1 MDIKESFEK
10 VIMDGRTLL
19 AIFLLAIVWR
29 IFISLDGEIALWESL
44 CSGTA
49 LIILGWA
56 LFSYLYHM
64 SLKETDWLISNRM
77 FQGLAVSLATINTYV
92 VVYYGMR
99 WLRLLSVEVY
109 VPYDVLIR
117 DVRYVMIV
125 LCYCGLT
132 WAALHLKNMHD
143 SYMLLTKEIPAMR
156 KPAMRRAL
164 FKVITDERT
173 AIVLIAI
180 AFFWRASISLDRQIV
195 LWESM
200 CSGIALFIMGW
211 ILFGYIISLAWRV
224 TRPRMMKIYHGIALS
239 IFAINLY
246 VLAYYGMRWYRLI
259 TAGEEAGLVPLDFV
273 FRDIR
278 FFVVVIF
285 YCSAI
290 VLSKWLEKA
299 AEECEFLVK
308 KESEA

>member
-1 MDIKESFEK
+1 MGLKESFEN

-19 AIFLLAIVWR
+19 AIFLLAVVWR
-29 IFISLDGEIALWESL
+29 ILISLDGEIALWESL
-44 CSGTA
+44 CSGIA
-49 LIILGWA
+49 LLILGWM
-56 LFSYLYHM
+56 LFGYMYHM
-64 SLKETDWLISNRM
+64 SLRETDWVVSNRM
-77 FQGLAVSLATINTYV
+77 FQGLAVSLAALNTYV

-99 WLRLLSVEVY
+99 WLRLLYVEVY

-117 DVRYVMIV
+117 DVRFCMIV

-132 WAALHLKNMHD
+132 WTALHLKNMHD

-156 KPAMRRAL
+156 KPAIKRAF

-180 AFFWRASISLDRQIV
+180 AFFWRAFISLDRQIV

-200 CSGIALFIMGW
+200 CSGIALFILGW
-211 ILFGYIISLAWRV
+211 VLFGYIISLAWRV

-259 TAGEEAGLVPLDFV
+259 SAGTEEGLVPWDFV

-278 FFVVVIF
+278 FFMIVIF
-285 YCSAI
+285 YCSAL
-290 VLSKWLEKA
+290 VLSKWLERA

-308 KESEA
+308 KGA